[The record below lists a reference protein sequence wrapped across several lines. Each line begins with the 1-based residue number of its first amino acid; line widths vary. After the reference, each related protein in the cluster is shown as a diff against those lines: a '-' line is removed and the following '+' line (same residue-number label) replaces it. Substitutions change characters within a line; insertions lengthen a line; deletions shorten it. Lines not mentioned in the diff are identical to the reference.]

1 MTLFQ
6 QIDRMEYIHDLI
18 YNESTGSPDSFA
30 RKLRLNKRQLFNILE
45 EMRIMGVDIRYD
57 RTRKTYCYCGDKY
70 LHISCSLKNIS
81 DSEAQNIHGGV
92 IFRTKCNFIS
102 FCSSFFSSVI

>member
-6 QIDRMEYIHDLI
+6 QIDRMAYIHDLI

-45 EMRIMGVDIRYD
+45 EMRIMGIDIRYD

-92 IFRTKCNFIS
+92 IFRAKCNFIS
-102 FCSSFFSSVI
+102 LYPTNFTSVI